1 MITSKMWAQFIEN
14 VIHFVMKFLK
24 INHSE
29 IKNMNNKATIS
40 ATSRITP
47 IDQVEVLNLCTCTLF
62 TSGF

>member
-1 MITSKMWAQFIEN
+1 
-14 VIHFVMKFLK
+14 MKFLK

-29 IKNMNNKATIS
+29 FAIRNMNNKGTIS
-40 ATSRITP
+40 VTSRITP